1 MRFYRTQTDNNG
13 NCGTCSLKRIEN
25 TNNRWIDI
33 TLFSLFS
40 VDPGDA
46 LVFGVGQCI
55 PDEGKYANIFIKGIG

>member
-1 MRFYRTQTDNNG
+1 MLYFIDSYKGPEMRFYSTQTDNNG
-13 NCGTCSLKRIEN
+13 NGGTCSLKRIEN

-46 LVFGVGQCI
+46 LVFGVR
-55 PDEGKYANIFIKGIG
+55 

>member
-13 NCGTCSLKRIEN
+13 NGGTCSLKRIEN

-46 LVFGVGQCI
+46 LVFGVG
-55 PDEGKYANIFIKGIG
+55 

>member
-1 MRFYRTQTDNNG
+1 MRSYRTQTDNNG
-13 NCGTCSLKRIEN
+13 NGGTCSLKRIEN

-46 LVFGVGQCI
+46 LVFGVG
-55 PDEGKYANIFIKGIG
+55 